1 VKQHPKSLYE
11 ALFSLQHIKKPG
23 RVGSPFDNLTI
34 STLKGWFE
42 KDVTGRFVLRR
53 KYEEA
58 IKLQSAR
65 SAAQDKGPRGIL
77 KDHLV
82 AFQMI
87 VNTLK
92 GMRDSGQPLDNTIAQ
107 TVIQGI
113 ISAVAPELFERGTK
127 SGFFS
132 VSRRFTRKFCSALF
146 ALVDGFLGGAG
157 RAQAVDQEGV
167 DEVRDGED
175 SRSGVPSKG
184 LVKMSDKGSAGT
196 RSSGGG
202 YNGRA

>member
-1 VKQHPKSLYE
+1 LYE
-11 ALFSLQHIKKPG
+11 ALFSRQHIRKPG
-23 RVGSPFDNLTI
+23 QVGSPFDNLTI

-42 KDVTGRFVLRR
+42 KDVTGRFVLQR

-77 KDHLV
+77 KDHPV

-87 VNTLK
+87 VDTLK
-92 GMRDSGQPLDNTIAQ
+92 GMRDSGQPLDSTIAQ
-107 TVIQGI
+107 IVIQGI
-113 ISAVAPELFERGTK
+113 ISTVALELFERRSK

-132 VSRRFTRKFCSALF
+132 VSRRFARKFCSALS

-157 RAQAVDQEGV
+157 RAQADDQEGV

-175 SRSGVPSKG
+175 S
-184 LVKMSDKGSAGT
+184 
-196 RSSGGG
+196 
-202 YNGRA
+202 

>member
-1 VKQHPKSLYE
+1 
-11 ALFSLQHIKKPG
+11 
-23 RVGSPFDNLTI
+23 
-34 STLKGWFE
+34 
-42 KDVTGRFVLRR
+42 
-53 KYEEA
+53 
-58 IKLQSAR
+58 
-65 SAAQDKGPRGIL
+65 
-77 KDHLV
+77 
-82 AFQMI
+82 
-87 VNTLK
+87 
-92 GMRDSGQPLDNTIAQ
+92 
-107 TVIQGI
+107 
-113 ISAVAPELFERGTK
+113 
-127 SGFFS
+127 